1 MFPQGGGAG
10 RVEEN
15 GSALLAQP
23 RLTDCQWGLGQVFLA
38 LLWN

>member
-10 RVEEN
+10 RVKEN
-15 GSALLAQP
+15 GSGSLAQP
-23 RLTDCQWGLGQVFLA
+23 QLTDCQWGLGQVFLA